1 MTNEEAIK
9 ILEYPVKKWS
19 MEWDEREDGLSYY
32 EALDM
37 AISALRQ
44 QEHFR
49 EVTKKVEPQWISVKD
64 RLPGRYETVLI
75 AISTVNGYGDPAKL
89 VTIGGY
95 DHSEKRWEQYT
106 STDRQLCRGETVTH
120 WMPLPEPPGH
130 RSGQDCYPNHTIEPA
145 WKRQFMRTFLG
156 GR

>member
-1 MTNEEAIK
+1 MTRERAAELLSGVTVLDDPEMEEAHK
-9 ILEYPVKKWS
+9 
-19 MEWDEREDGLSYY
+19 
-32 EALDM
+32 M
-37 AISALRQ
+37 AISALWQ
-44 QEHFR
+44 QEH
-49 EVTKKVEPQWISVKD
+49 PQWISVKD

-120 WMPLPEPPGH
+120 WMPLPEPTEEG
-130 RSGQDCYPNHTIEPA
+130 E
-145 WKRQFMRTFLG
+145 K
-156 GR
+156 

>member
-1 MTNEEAIK
+1 MSE
-9 ILEYPVKKWS
+9 
-19 MEWDEREDGLSYY
+19 
-32 EALDM
+32 
-37 AISALRQ
+37 
-44 QEHFR
+44 
-49 EVTKKVEPQWISVKD
+49 WISVKN

-106 STDRQLCRGETVTH
+106 STDRQLCQGETVTH

-145 WKRQFMRTFLG
+145 WKRKFMRTFLG

>member
-1 MTNEEAIK
+1 MKLVDAEPFIRDLTAKKSMYYAIARDGMIK
-9 ILEYPVKKWS
+9 ALEDAPIIDAAEV
-19 MEWDEREDGLSYY
+19 
-32 EALDM
+32 
-37 AISALRQ
+37 LRS
-44 QEHFR
+44 
-49 EVTKKVEPQWISVKD
+49 QWISVKD
-64 RLPGRYETVLI
+64 KLPGRYETVLI

>member
-1 MTNEEAIK
+1 MTREEAISV
-9 ILEYPVKKWS
+9 LEESKRQNEIMRDNPNTFFKVSDIVTGEKNAQKRI
-19 MEWDEREDGLSYY
+19 D
-32 EALDM
+32 ALNM

-49 EVTKKVEPQWISVKD
+49 EVTKKVEPLWISVKG

-106 STDRQLCRGETVTH
+106 STDRQLCQGETVTH
-120 WMPLPEPPGH
+120 WIPLPEPPEEG
-130 RSGQDCYPNHTIEPA
+130 NHE
-145 WKRQFMRTFLG
+145 M
-156 GR
+156 

>member
-1 MTNEEAIK
+1 MTGEEAIEAIK
-9 ILEYPVKKWS
+9 CNWPDSRYTIL
-19 MEWDEREDGLSYY
+19 R

-44 QEHFR
+44 QEH
-49 EVTKKVEPQWISVKD
+49 PQWISVKD

-120 WMPLPEPPGH
+120 WLPLPEAPAKRPGTK
-130 RSGQDCYPNHTIEPA
+130 CCPNQNIEPA

-156 GR
+156 GQRQ